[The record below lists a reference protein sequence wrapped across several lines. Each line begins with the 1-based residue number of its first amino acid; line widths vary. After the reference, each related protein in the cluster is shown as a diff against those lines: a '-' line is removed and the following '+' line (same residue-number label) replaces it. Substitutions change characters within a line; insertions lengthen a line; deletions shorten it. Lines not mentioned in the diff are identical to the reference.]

1 MSKKEPFTIGDV
13 ETILLVKALDEYTM
27 FDENDPE
34 YEYSLAEKIERLDL
48 STGWMDGDVFNAG
61 LDKMEEMGLLVW
73 KNEKEGYR
81 LTEEDVIVWQD
92 EEEGYALTEEGRTL
106 FKKLSLVEGLDD
118 NSVKNILNMSFNT
131 KEFLNKHGN
140 DIKDIIIGVMKSCIS
155 K

>member
-1 MSKKEPFTIGDV
+1 MSRKEPFTIGDV

-61 LDKMEEMGLLVW
+61 LEKMEEMGLLVW

-81 LTEEDVIVWQD
+81 LTEEDVIITFGKYKGSSFKDIKRDADYVRWMWQAHCD
-92 EEEGYALTEEGRTL
+92 SENKKMYLTEPLLT
-106 FKKLSLVEGLDD
+106 FVQDFVENYTEDD
-118 NSVKNILNMSFNT
+118 ID
-131 KEFLNKHGN
+131 EWE
-140 DIKDIIIGVMKSCIS
+140 I
-155 K
+155 